1 MSYRIVKFELETYSS
16 TRLKVKYTIE
26 MIPILLNH
34 LDKVNIDLLEVVE
47 ELRILTS
54 NLMLSS
60 DFVDGANDIIL
71 LSKKKRTEHQ

>member
-1 MSYRIVKFELETYSS
+1 
-16 TRLKVKYTIE
+16 

-71 LSKKKRTEHQ
+71 LSKNCADVLKEKLDLKILWKMV

>member
-60 DFVDGANDIIL
+60 DFVDGANDII
-71 LSKKKRTEHQ
+71 